1 MPVIEVD
8 SIEHAQQELRQIQ
21 GAIVVVPVYNAF
33 DDCLACFESLLRHT
47 NSNVAILVVDDAGG
61 DTRALNHLKDATTVG
76 SLAARRGVSSTITG
90 ITVPRRHC
98 PAQKST
104 G

>member
-47 NSNVAILVVDDAGG
+47 NSTVAILVVDDAGG
-61 DTRALNHLKDATTVG
+61 DTRALNHLKDAATVG
-76 SLAARRGVSSTITG
+76 ERCLCRD
-90 ITVPRRHC
+90 
-98 PAQKST
+98 
-104 G
+104 